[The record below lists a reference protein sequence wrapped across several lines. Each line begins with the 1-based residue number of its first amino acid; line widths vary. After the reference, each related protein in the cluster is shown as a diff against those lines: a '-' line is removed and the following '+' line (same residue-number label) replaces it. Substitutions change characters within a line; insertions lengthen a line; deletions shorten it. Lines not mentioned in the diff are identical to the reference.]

1 MRKPITKCPHCGS
14 DRGMA
19 VRFKANGTDIYSFD
33 GHLQDEEI
41 IEYCTYNKCMT
52 CCDCG
57 KRIMSYDEFMTHY
70 AIDELTGEA
79 FKTVK
84 GEFYLH
90 I

>member
-41 IEYCTYNKCMT
+41 IEYCT
-52 CCDCG
+52 
-57 KRIMSYDEFMTHY
+57 
-70 AIDELTGEA
+70 
-79 FKTVK
+79 
-84 GEFYLH
+84 
-90 I
+90 

>member
-1 MRKPITKCPHCGS
+1 MKKRITKCPHCGS

-33 GHLQDEEI
+33 GHFQDEEI
-41 IEYCTYNKCMT
+41 TECCTYNKSMT

-70 AIDELTGEA
+70 AIDELTGEHL
-79 FKTVK
+79 KQ
-84 GEFYLH
+84 
-90 I
+90 

>member
-33 GHLQDEEI
+33 GHFQDEEI
-41 IEYCTYNKCMT
+41 IEYCTYNKSMT

-70 AIDELTGEA
+70 AIDELTG
-79 FKTVK
+79 KHLK
-84 GEFYLH
+84 Q
-90 I
+90 